1 MYVSSDVAERVKN
14 LAKMRGISLGALMR
28 DAGLGSNTMANFK
41 TSMPKSDTLAKLAD
55 CLNCSVDYLLGRSD
69 TISLSE
75 TQSLSDDEKWMLAK
89 FRELDSEGAIAV
101 RGVLL
106 AEHRR
111 TTAEKGTGNAKIG

>member
-1 MYVSSDVAERVKN
+1 MYISSDVAERVKN

-69 TISLSE
+69 AISPSE
-75 TQSLSDDEKWMLAK
+75 TQSLSDDEKWIIAK
-89 FRELDSEGAIAV
+89 FRELDNDGVIAV

-106 AEHRR
+106 AEYRR
-111 TTAEKGTGNAKIG
+111 AAAEKGTGNTKIG